1 MNEVKPVYLV
11 MITANNNNKYYNCFP
26 NDDGTFTV
34 KYGRIG
40 GGEQTKVYPM
50 SKWKSQINSKI
61 KKGYV
66 DRTDLMEDVIEDSK
80 VEESKTPLS
89 DKFSLIKIESV
100 RNIIKRL
107 YDYANHVIQSAY
119 RVTATETTQAAVDK
133 AQEQIDFIALNYKT
147 WDVDRFNEELLK
159 LFAIIPRKMGDTRG
173 FLANSDTQFADIVQR
188 EQDTLDTMAGQVY
201 QRKKV
206 VTDNLVP
213 MEGEEPV
220 QESMLDEMG
229 ITMEPCTDEEIE
241 MLKQKM
247 GDQKN
252 KFYAA
257 WKVSNLET
265 EQAYDKFTKENNIG
279 NVKLLC
285 HGSRNQNWFNI
296 LKVGMKIRPA
306 GVITTGN
313 LFGFGAYLG
322 NPDKEIGG
330 VAKSV
335 NYTSLSGSYWANG
348 TDKSGFIAFFDVAI
362 GDSLDVYSFG
372 SEYYNFN
379 LKKLQEEKLGA
390 WSLWA
395 HGQGHRNNWTT
406 LINDEIIV
414 YDTRQMTIRYL
425 VEIR

>member
-1 MNEVKPVYLV
+1 MSEVKPVYLV

-100 RNIIKRL
+100 RNIVKRL

-133 AQEQIDFIALNYKT
+133 AQEQIDFIALNYKS

-173 FLANSDTQFADIVQR
+173 FLAQSDTQFADIVQR

-229 ITMEPCTDEEIE
+229 ITMRDTTPEEVEII
-241 MLKQKM
+241 KKAM
-247 GDQKN
+247 GDQAGKYYN
-252 KFYAA
+252 SWAVTNIDTQNSF
-257 WKVSNLET
+257 
-265 EQAYDKFTKENNIG
+265 DKFVSENKIDNIR
-279 NVKLLC
+279 LLC
-285 HGSRNQNWFNI
+285 HGSRNQNYFNI
-296 LKVGMKIRPA
+296 LKIGLKIRPA
-306 GVITTGN
+306 NAGYNGSM
-313 LFGFGAYLG
+313 LG
-322 NPDKEIGG
+322 DACYFSNPDKEHGG
-330 VAKSV
+330 VAKSIG
-335 NYTSLSGSYWANG
+335 YTSLRGSYWA
-348 TDKSGFIAFFDVAI
+348 SGSDSSAFLTFFDVALGKSYDI
-362 GDSLDVYSFG
+362 YSFD
-372 SEYYNFN
+372 SRFYSYN
-379 LKKLQEEKLGA
+379 LKKLQEDCPGA
-390 WSLWA
+390 WSLHL
-395 HGQGHRNNWTT
+395 HGAGYRNGSTV
-406 LINDEIIV
+406 INDEITV